1 MDGSCGRSW
10 FSKQHSMIARL
21 LMIIIVCAGALLPS
35 SAHAQ
40 RGERCFTETGY
51 CIGGRI
57 REFWEQNGGLRVF
70 GYPITPLQTETIEGR
85 TLQVQWFERARLEL
99 HPANRRPYDV
109 QLGRLGAELLAR
121 SDRGGTPVNVAAS
134 GECRLFPQTG
144 VSACGPILAAWR
156 SVGLQLDGKPGVSEA
171 ESLALF
177 GVPLT
182 DARLETLADGKA
194 YVVQWFERGRFEVHP
209 ENMPPANVLLGL
221 LGREYGPVARAG
233 RTAGDVPAR
242 IVAGD
247 VGMDARIV
255 AVGLDAQGMPIV
267 PDHDVGWYNRSALP
281 GQGENVVLWGHVLRF
296 SHAPRIPAP
305 FARLKELR
313 PGARLTVYDSNG
325 TAFDYVVTRQVW
337 VRPTDVEWMLPQ
349 GRERLTLISCIG
361 DKVIVGREVV
371 DMSHRLITIA
381 EPVR

>member
-1 MDGSCGRSW
+1 MSS
-10 FSKQHSMIARL
+10 RL
-21 LMIIIVCAGALLPS
+21 LIIIVCTGIFLPHS
-35 SAHAQ
+35 VHAQ
-40 RGERCFTETGY
+40 RGERCFVETGY
-51 CIGGRI
+51 CISGRI

-85 TLQVQWFERARLEL
+85 PLQVQWFERARLEL
-99 HPANRRPYDV
+99 HPANPRPYDV

-121 SDRGGTPVNVAAS
+121 GDRSGTPVNVTAS

-144 VSACGPILAAWR
+144 INACGPILTAWR
-156 SVGLQLDGKPGVSEA
+156 SAGLQLDGKPGVSEA

-182 DARLETLADGKA
+182 EARLETLADGNA

-209 ENMPPANVLLGL
+209 ENPPPANVLLGL
-221 LGREYGPVARAG
+221 LGREYGPVARAPVVVRADQTSG
-233 RTAGDVPAR
+233 AAPVR
-242 IVAGD
+242 IVARE
-247 VGMDARIV
+247 VSMDARIV
-255 AVGLDAQGMPIV
+255 AVGLDVQGMPIV

-325 TAFDYVVTRQVW
+325 TAFEYVVTRQVW
-337 VRPTDVEWMLPQ
+337 VRPTEVEWMLPQ

-381 EPVR
+381 EPAR

>member
-1 MDGSCGRSW
+1 M
-10 FSKQHSMIARL
+10 FPRL
-21 LMIIIVCAGALLPS
+21 LIILLVCAGMLLPQD
-35 SAHAQ
+35 AHAQ
-40 RGERCFTETGY
+40 RGERCFAETGY
-51 CIGGRI
+51 CISGRI

-99 HPANRRPYDV
+99 HPANPRPYDV

-121 SDRGGTPVNVAAS
+121 GDRSGTPVNVAAS

-144 VSACGPILAAWR
+144 ISACGPVLAAWR
-156 SVGLQLDGKPGVSEA
+156 SAGLQLDGKPGVSEA

-182 DARLETLADGKA
+182 EARLETLTDGKA

-209 ENMPPANVLLGL
+209 ENPPSAQVLLGL
-221 LGREYGPVARAG
+221 LGREYGPTARAPEVARAERPSG
-233 RTAGDVPAR
+233 AVPTR
-242 IVAGD
+242 IVARD
-247 VGMDARIV
+247 IGMDARIV
-255 AVGLDAQGMPIV
+255 AVGLDAQGMPVV

-281 GQGENVVLWGHVLRF
+281 GQGENVVLWGHILRF
-296 SHAPRIPAP
+296 RHAPRIPAP

-337 VRPTDVEWMLPQ
+337 VRPTEVEWMLPQ

-381 EPVR
+381 EPAR

>member
-1 MDGSCGRSW
+1 M
-10 FSKQHSMIARL
+10 FLRL
-21 LMIIIVCAGALLPS
+21 LVIVAACTGMLLPPV
-35 SAHAQ
+35 ARAQ

-51 CIGGRI
+51 CISGRI

-85 TLQVQWFERARLEL
+85 PLQVQWFERARLEL
-99 HPANRRPYDV
+99 HPANPRPFDV

-121 SDRGGTPVNVAAS
+121 NDRGGAPVNIAAS

-144 VSACGPILAAWR
+144 INVCGPILAAWR
-156 SVGLQLDGKPGVSEA
+156 SAGLQLDGKPGVSEA

-182 DARLETLADGKA
+182 EARLETLTDGNA

-209 ENMPPANVLLGL
+209 ENPPPAKVLLGL
-221 LGREYGPVARAG
+221 LGREYGPVARAPEVARAERIKG
-233 RTAGDVPAR
+233 AAPAR
-242 IVAGD
+242 IIAREI
-247 VGMDARIV
+247 GMDARIV
-255 AVGLDAQGMPIV
+255 SVGLDAQGMPIV

-296 SHAPRIPAP
+296 RHAPHIPAP

-337 VRPTDVEWMLPQ
+337 ARPSEVEWMLPQ

-361 DKVIVGREVV
+361 DKVIAGREVV

-381 EPVR
+381 EPAR

>member
-1 MDGSCGRSW
+1 M
-10 FSKQHSMIARL
+10 FMRL
-21 LMIIIVCAGALLPS
+21 LLIVMVCVGASLPQG
-35 SAHAQ
+35 AYAQ
-40 RGERCFTETGY
+40 RGERCFAETGY
-51 CIGGRI
+51 CISGRI
-57 REFWEQNGGLRVF
+57 REFWEQNGGLPVF

-121 SDRGGTPVNVAAS
+121 GDHGGTPVNVTTA
-134 GECRLFPQTG
+134 GECRLFLQTG
-144 VSACGPILAAWR
+144 ISACGPILAAWR
-156 SVGLQLDGKPGVSEA
+156 SAGLQLDGKPGVSEA

-182 DARLETLADGKA
+182 EARLEMLADGKT

-209 ENMPPANVLLGL
+209 ENPPPANILLGL
-221 LGREYGPVARAG
+221 LGREYGPTARAPEVARAEQTTG
-233 RTAGDVPAR
+233 AVPAR
-242 IVAGD
+242 IVAREA
-247 VGMDARIV
+247 GMDARIV
-255 AVGLDAQGMPIV
+255 SVGLDAQGMPVV

-313 PGARLTVYDSNG
+313 PGARITVYDSNG

-337 VRPTDVEWMLPQ
+337 VRPNEVEWMLPQ

-381 EPVR
+381 EPAR

>member
-1 MDGSCGRSW
+1 MLR
-10 FSKQHSMIARL
+10 K
-21 LMIIIVCAGALLPS
+21 LLPLVMTIAS
-35 SAHAQ
+35 CLWIALPHSVSA
-40 RGERCFTETGY
+40 RSGERCFAETGY
-51 CIGGRI
+51 CISGRI

-85 TLQVQWFERARLEL
+85 SLQVQWFERARLEL
-99 HPANRRPYDV
+99 HPAHRRPYDV

-121 SDRGGTPVNVAAS
+121 SDRGGTPVNVATS

-144 VSACGPILAAWR
+144 ISACGPILAAWR
-156 SVGLQLDGKPGVSEA
+156 SAGLQLDGQPGVSEA

-182 DARLETLADGKA
+182 EARLETFADGKT
-194 YVVQWFERGRFEVHP
+194 YLVQWFERARFDVHP
-209 ENMPPANVLLGL
+209 DNPPTSNVLLGL
-221 LGREYGPVARAG
+221 LGREYGPAAHTPE
-233 RTAGDVPAR
+233 TAITTQSPPKR
-242 IVAGD
+242 IVSRAI
-247 VGMDARIV
+247 GMDAQIV
-255 AVGLDAQGMPIV
+255 PVGLDTQGMPVV

-296 SHAPRIPAP
+296 SHAPHIPAP
-305 FARLKELR
+305 FARLKDLR
-313 PGARLTVYDSNG
+313 PGSLLTLYDSNG
-325 TAFDYVVTRQVW
+325 ATFDYVVTRQVW

-349 GRERLTLISCIG
+349 GSERLTLISCIG

-381 EPVR
+381 EPTHKR

>member
-1 MDGSCGRSW
+1 M
-10 FSKQHSMIARL
+10 FPRL
-21 LMIIIVCAGALLPS
+21 LIILLVCAGILLPQG
-35 SAHAQ
+35 AHAQ
-40 RGERCFTETGY
+40 RGERCFAETGY
-51 CIGGRI
+51 CISGRI

-99 HPANRRPYDV
+99 HPANPRPYDV

-121 SDRGGTPVNVAAS
+121 GDRGGAPVNVAAS

-144 VSACGPILAAWR
+144 ISACGPILAAWR
-156 SVGLQLDGKPGVSEA
+156 SAGLQLDGKPGVSEA

-182 DARLETLADGKA
+182 EARLETLAEGKA
-194 YVVQWFERGRFEVHP
+194 HVVQWFERGRFEVHP
-209 ENMPPANVLLGL
+209 ENPPSAQVLLGL
-221 LGREYGPVARAG
+221 LGREYGPTARAPEVARAERPSG
-233 RTAGDVPAR
+233 AVPTR
-242 IVAGD
+242 IVARD

-255 AVGLDAQGMPIV
+255 AVGLDAQGMPVV

-296 SHAPRIPAP
+296 RHAPRIPAP

-313 PGARLTVYDSNG
+313 PGAQLTVYDSNG
-325 TAFDYVVTRQVW
+325 TAFNYVVTRQVW
-337 VRPTDVEWMLPQ
+337 VRPTEVEWMLPQ

-381 EPVR
+381 EPAR

>member
-1 MDGSCGRSW
+1 MLR
-10 FSKQHSMIARL
+10 K
-21 LMIIIVCAGALLPS
+21 LLPLVMTIAS
-35 SAHAQ
+35 CLWIALPHSVSA
-40 RGERCFTETGY
+40 RSGERCFAETGY
-51 CIGGRI
+51 CISGRI

-85 TLQVQWFERARLEL
+85 SLQVQWFERARLEL
-99 HPANRRPYDV
+99 HPAHRRPYDV

-121 SDRGGTPVNVAAS
+121 SDRGGTPVNVATS

-144 VSACGPILAAWR
+144 ISACGPILAAWR
-156 SVGLQLDGKPGVSEA
+156 SAGLQLDGQPGVSEA

-182 DARLETLADGKA
+182 EARLEIFADGKT
-194 YVVQWFERGRFEVHP
+194 YLVQWFERARFDVHP
-209 ENMPPANVLLGL
+209 DNPPTSNVLLGL
-221 LGREYGPVARAG
+221 LGREYGPAAHTPE
-233 RTAGDVPAR
+233 TAITTQSPPKR
-242 IVAGD
+242 IVSRAI
-247 VGMDARIV
+247 GMDAQIV
-255 AVGLDAQGMPIV
+255 PVGLDTQGMPVV

-296 SHAPRIPAP
+296 SHAPHIPAP
-305 FARLKELR
+305 FARLKDLR
-313 PGARLTVYDSNG
+313 PGSLLTLYDSNG
-325 TAFDYVVTRQVW
+325 ATFDYVVTRQVW

-349 GRERLTLISCIG
+349 GSERLTLISCIG

-381 EPVR
+381 EPTHKR

>member
-1 MDGSCGRSW
+1 MLITLSR
-10 FSKQHSMIARL
+10 ILVVTA
-21 LMIIIVCAGALLPS
+21 ICAVVLLPQR
-35 SAHAQ
+35 AKAQ
-40 RGERCFTETGY
+40 GWERCFRETGY
-51 CIGGRI
+51 CISGRI

-121 SDRGGTPVNVAAS
+121 GDRGGTPVNVAAS

-144 VSACGPILAAWR
+144 ISACGPILAAWR
-156 SVGLQLDGKPGVSEA
+156 SAGLQLDGKPGVSEA

-182 DARLETLADGKA
+182 EARLETLADGNA

-209 ENMPPANVLLGL
+209 ENPPPANILLGL
-221 LGREYGPVARAG
+221 LGREYSPTARAPEVARAPQTTG
-233 RTAGDVPAR
+233 AIPAR
-242 IVAGD
+242 IVASEA
-247 VGMDARIV
+247 GMDARIV
-255 AVGLDAQGMPIV
+255 SVGLDAQGMPVV

-313 PGARLTVYDSNG
+313 PGARLTVYDTQG
-325 TAFDYVVTRQVW
+325 TAFEYVITRQVW
-337 VRPTDVEWMLPQ
+337 VRPTEVEWMLPQ

-381 EPVR
+381 EPAR